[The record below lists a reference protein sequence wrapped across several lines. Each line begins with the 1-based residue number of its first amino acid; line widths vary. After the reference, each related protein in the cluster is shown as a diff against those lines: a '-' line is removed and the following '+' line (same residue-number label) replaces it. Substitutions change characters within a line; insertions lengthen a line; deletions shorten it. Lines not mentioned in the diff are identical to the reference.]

1 MAFSVIVILQTSLGF
16 VSSSSAGAE
25 VWLLPLMVGAALLA
39 TAAVSLGFQAG
50 FFVFFFFFS
59 NRAPMIEEE
68 EPAAE
73 RRALSATMMVT
84 QKVLNG
90 KYEDEIFYE
99 VDKNIFSGMESFI
112 KKFDN

>member
-1 MAFSVIVILQTSLGF
+1 MIVILQTLRGF
-16 VSSSSAGAE
+16 VCSSSAGAE

-68 EPAAE
+68 EPE
-73 RRALSATMMVT
+73 ESRALSATMLVT

-90 KYEDEIFYE
+90 MKFKSFMNKMKYIFRYGKFYE
-99 VDKNIFSGMESFI
+99 EV
-112 KKFDN
+112 

>member
-1 MAFSVIVILQTSLGF
+1 MILQTLRGF
-16 VSSSSAGAE
+16 VCSSSAGAE

-68 EPAAE
+68 EEDGGE

-90 KYEDEIFYE
+90 
-99 VDKNIFSGMESFI
+99 I
-112 KKFDN
+112 KSKLF

>member
-1 MAFSVIVILQTSLGF
+1 
-16 VSSSSAGAE
+16 
-25 VWLLPLMVGAALLA
+25 
-39 TAAVSLGFQAG
+39 
-50 FFVFFFFFS
+50 
-59 NRAPMIEEE
+59 MIEEE

>member
-1 MAFSVIVILQTSLGF
+1 MQGF
-16 VSSSSAGAE
+16 VCSSSGGAE

-68 EPAAE
+68 EEDEGE

-90 KYEDEIFYE
+90 IKI
-99 VDKNIFSGMESFI
+99 KSFMN
-112 KKFDN
+112 KMK

>member
-1 MAFSVIVILQTSLGF
+1 MIVKLQTLRGF
-16 VSSSSAGAE
+16 VCSSSAGAE

-68 EPAAE
+68 EGEGEGE

-90 KYEDEIFYE
+90 MKI
-99 VDKNIFSGMESFI
+99 KSFMN
-112 KKFDN
+112 KMK

>member
-1 MAFSVIVILQTSLGF
+1 M
-16 VSSSSAGAE
+16 
-25 VWLLPLMVGAALLA
+25 PLMVGAALLA

-68 EPAAE
+68 EGEGE
-73 RRALSATMMVT
+73 RRSLSATMMVT

-90 KYEDEIFYE
+90 MKFKSFMNKMKYIFRYGKFYE
-99 VDKNIFSGMESFI
+99 EV
-112 KKFDN
+112 